1 MSDNKTLTMKDM
13 ARALGVSVATVSR
26 ALSNSPSISAEVREK
41 IQQYAQ
47 ENNFT
52 PNVLASRL
60 RQTNVKHSKV
70 IGVIVPEF
78 VHYYFSTILS
88 GIEEEASS
96 HGYTLLVAQSNES
109 YEREVEICQNFLEN
123 RVCGVIVSQAKD
135 TVKYEHFRNLIEAGC
150 PLVFYDRICTG
161 INASRVVV
169 DDYDGA
175 FNAVSHLIETGCRR
189 IAFLGSR
196 PNMEIT
202 KNRYNGY
209 ADALLHAKIPIDNSL
224 VINCDN
230 GDMATELVPRL
241 YDPVPVIYSPSKTR
255 GGQGALTTV
264 PVPVDVPV
272 GAPPSPDAFF
282 CINDETAVSV
292 VHALKR
298 LGLSIPKDVSVCGFA
313 NDNLSRACDPLLT
326 TVEQRGREVGRLA
339 TEILITSLDNPQV
352 SQHPIKR
359 IVRTKLIIRGTT
371 KDNIQ

>member
-1 MSDNKTLTMKDM
+1 MSESKSLTMKDM
-13 ARALGVSVATVSR
+13 AQALGVSVATVSR

-41 IQQYAQ
+41 VQQYAR
-47 ENNFT
+47 EHNFI
-52 PNVLASRL
+52 PNIMASQL
-60 RQTNVKHSKV
+60 RQTNLKPTKV
-70 IGVIVPEF
+70 IGVIVPEL

-88 GIEEEASS
+88 GIEEEACRR
-96 HGYTLLVAQSNES
+96 GYILLVAQSNES
-109 YEREVEICQNFLEN
+109 YEREVKICHSFLEN

-135 TVKYEHFRNLIEAGC
+135 TVEYDHFRKLIDAGC

-209 ADALLHAKIPIDNSL
+209 ADALLHAKIAIDNSL

-241 YDPVPVIYSPSKTR
+241 YH
-255 GGQGALTTV
+255 
-264 PVPVDVPV
+264 V
-272 GAPPSPDAFF
+272 GESAILSQTQQQQPPSPDAFF

-298 LGLSIPKDVSVCGFA
+298 LGLRIPEDVSVCGFA
-313 NDNLSRACDPLLT
+313 NDNLTRACDPMLT
-326 TVEQRGREVGRLA
+326 TVEQRGKEVGRLA
-339 TEILITSLDNPQV
+339 TEILIAHVESPQDN
-352 SQHPIKR
+352 SHPTKR

-371 KDNIQ
+371 RETD

>member
-60 RQTNVKHSKV
+60 RQTKVKHSKV

-241 YDPVPVIYSPSKTR
+241 YDPSHPSPVHSLAVLGEAS
-255 GGQGALTTV
+255 
-264 PVPVDVPV
+264 
-272 GAPPSPDAFF
+272 PPSPEAFF

>member
-13 ARALGVSVATVSR
+13 AQTLGVSVATVSR
-26 ALSNSPSISAEVREK
+26 ALSNSPSISAEMREK

-123 RVCGVIVSQAKD
+123 RVCGVIVSQAKN
-135 TVKYEHFRNLIEAGC
+135 TVKYDHFRNLIEAGC

-209 ADALLHAKIPIDNSL
+209 ADALLQAKIPIDNSL

-241 YDPVPVIYSPSKTR
+241 YH
-255 GGQGALTTV
+255 
-264 PVPVDVPV
+264 V
-272 GAPPSPDAFF
+272 GESAISSQTQQQQPPSPDAFF

-313 NDNLSRACDPLLT
+313 NDNLSRSCDPLLT

-339 TEILITSLDNPQV
+339 TEILISSLDNPQV

>member
-13 ARALGVSVATVSR
+13 AQALGVSVATVSR

-88 GIEEEASS
+88 GIEEEASN

-135 TVKYEHFRNLIEAGC
+135 TVKYDHFRNLIEAGC

-241 YDPVPVIYSPSKTR
+241 YDPSHPSPVHSLAVLGEAS
-255 GGQGALTTV
+255 
-264 PVPVDVPV
+264 
-272 GAPPSPDAFF
+272 PPSPDAFF

-313 NDNLSRACDPLLT
+313 NDNLSRSCDPLLT